1 MTATQTPQID
11 ISEPRPHTD
20 AHHHDL
26 RPRDRML
33 GLIAAFKLV
42 KAILFIGAG
51 VGAFKLLNPVVEE
64 RLRQWLLAMSFAY
77 GRPFLLH
84 LLARVSGMSDRRLG
98 ALGIVAF
105 AYASLFLTEGIGLWL
120 AQRWAEYLTVI
131 ATASL
136 VPVEVYEITHGPST
150 MKIAALITNL
160 AMVAY
165 LVYRLWH
172 DRGKAS
178 AKASV
183 PEHRSDASR

>member
-1 MTATQTPQID
+1 MTATQPSQPD
-11 ISEPRPHTD
+11 ISEAPPHGD

-42 KAILFIGAG
+42 KAVLLIAAG

-64 RLRQWLLAMSFAY
+64 RLRQWVLALSLAY

-84 LLARVSGMSDRRLG
+84 LLARVSGMSDKRLSV
-98 ALGIVAF
+98 LGVVAF
-105 AYASLFLTEGIGLWL
+105 AYAALFLTEGIGLWL
-120 AQRWAEYLTVI
+120 AQRWAEFLTVI

-136 VPVEVYEITHGPST
+136 VPVEVYEIVHRANS

-172 DRGKAS
+172 DRGRAS
-178 AKASV
+178 AMA
-183 PEHRSDASR
+183 PAREHRSDASR